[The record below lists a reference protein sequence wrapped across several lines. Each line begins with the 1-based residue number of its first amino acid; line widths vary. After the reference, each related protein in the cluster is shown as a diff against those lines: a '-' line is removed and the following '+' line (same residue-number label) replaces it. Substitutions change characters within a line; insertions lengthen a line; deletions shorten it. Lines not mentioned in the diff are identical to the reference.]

1 MRIALL
7 LILCLLVADAAAPK
21 PKKFTKKEIKD
32 LKIEKDK
39 NGWDIAFDY
48 ISLDFTST
56 SITNQK
62 DYKGFGNSRLKGNSQ
77 IVAEGAIFFHT
88 NYYAKNFVVFN
99 TIFGEYGR
107 NIISPI
113 NEEKIDNTTRDR
125 IILSTDYTQKVWSFD
140 NFMGGVDMGPYVQLS
155 YQTQFVKIE
164 NRTQIARFGGG
175 FKIFD
180 GEYFKNLYISLFGEQ
195 DFTHAKPVQRLGA
208 NMGMK
213 LQYAFNDNA
222 KLVNQIN
229 YKHYFLDNYDGKY
242 NPEFEVELDIRV
254 ETAIFKHFSVAPFLN
269 LYVLKGQNIDKP
281 ASNLMVGVSL
291 SYGQTFVD
299 SKVPKIEVKKEPKEE
314 AKGEVREE
322 SKGESKV
329 DSNNEGGK
337 VSKEASGETTAEAEG
352 AKEASKDSNAETK
365 GENTQSEAK
374 AQQENSLGQKAET
387 NKIDKIEAESK

>member
-7 LILCLLVADAAAPK
+7 LILCLFVADAAAPK

-88 NYYAKNFVVFN
+88 NYYSKNFVVFN

-113 NEEKIDNTTRDR
+113 NDEKIDNTTRDR
-125 IILSTDYTQKVWSFD
+125 IILSTDYTQKIWSFD

-195 DFTHAKPVQRLGA
+195 DFTHTKPVQRLGA

-314 AKGEVREE
+314 AKGE
-322 SKGESKV
+322 SKGDSQV

-337 VSKEASGETTAEAEG
+337 ESKEASGKTTAEGEG
-352 AKEASKDSNAETK
+352 AKEVSEMSKDSSAEAKEENA
-365 GENTQSEAK
+365 QSEPK
-374 AQQENSLGQKAET
+374 AQQESSLEQKTEIK
-387 NKIDKIEAESK
+387 NKIDKIETENK

>member
-1 MRIALL
+1 MMRIALL
-7 LILCLLVADAAAPK
+7 LILCLFVADAAAPK

-113 NEEKIDNTTRDR
+113 NDEKIDNTTRDR

-195 DFTHAKPVQRLGA
+195 DFTHTKPVQRLGA

-314 AKGEVREE
+314 VKEE
-322 SKGESKV
+322 SKGKSKV
-329 DSNNEGGK
+329 DSNNEGEK
-337 VSKEASGETTAEAEG
+337 VSKEPSGKTTTEGEG
-352 AKEASKDSNAETK
+352 AKEASGASKDSSAEAK

-374 AQQENSLGQKAET
+374 TQQEVALEQKAET
-387 NKIDKIEAESK
+387 NKIDKTEAENK

>member
-32 LKIEKDK
+32 LNINNDK
-39 NGWDIAFDY
+39 NGWDVAMDFVA
-48 ISLDFTST
+48 LDFSST
-56 SITNQK
+56 SIANQN
-62 DYKGFGNSRLKGNSQ
+62 DYKDFPNSRLKGNPQ
-77 IVAEGAIFFHT
+77 IIAEGAMLFHT

-107 NIISPI
+107 NIIFTP
-113 NEEKIDNTTRDR
+113 NDEKIDNTTRDR
-125 IILSTDYTQKVWSFD
+125 IILSTDYTQKVW
-140 NFMGGVDMGPYVQLS
+140 NFKKFIGGFDMGPYAQLS

-164 NRTQIARFGGG
+164 NRTQIARFGTGL
-175 FKIFD
+175 KIFD
-180 GEYFKNLYISLFGEQ
+180 GKYLKNLYISLFGEQ
-195 DFTHAKPVQRLGA
+195 DFTYTKSIQRLGA
-208 NMGMK
+208 GLGMRT
-213 LQYAFNDNA
+213 QYTFSNNA

-229 YKHYFLDNYDGKY
+229 YKHYFLNNDSAQY
-242 NPEFEVELDIRV
+242 NPEFELELDIRV

-314 AKGEVREE
+314 
-322 SKGESKV
+322 SKV
-329 DSNNEGGK
+329 ESNNEGGK
-337 VSKEASGETTAEAEG
+337 VSKETSGEKTAEG
-352 AKEASKDSNAETK
+352 AKEASEAGKDSSAEAK
-365 GENTQSEAK
+365 GENAQSEPK
-374 AQQENSLGQKAET
+374 AQQESSLGQKG
-387 NKIDKIEAESK
+387 K